1 MGAGDEGS
9 QVIQRRNA
17 GPLGVIG
24 ISGVAL
30 EVRLADRGAKVVALG
45 FGNEPRH
52 NAPARPLAFELVCSD

>member
-30 EVRLADRGAKVVALG
+30 EV
-45 FGNEPRH
+45 
-52 NAPARPLAFELVCSD
+52 PLLT

>member
-30 EVRLADRGAKVVALG
+30 EVPPTGA
-45 FGNEPRH
+45 
-52 NAPARPLAFELVCSD
+52 VCSV

>member
-24 ISGVAL
+24 ISGVVL
-30 EVRLADRGAKVVALG
+30 EVPPTG
-45 FGNEPRH
+45 
-52 NAPARPLAFELVCSD
+52 ARPGRQVGESGRPR

>member
-30 EVRLADRGAKVVALG
+30 EVPLTGGRTEGKVGSGVVSRWSEMPPVG
-45 FGNEPRH
+45 R
-52 NAPARPLAFELVCSD
+52 PA